1 MAKLSYKSQR
11 SAIKLLAML
20 NIEILVIKGRDIRIR
35 CSRKNLLNGRLEVNA
50 RYGNFFHWNALE
62 CVKGV

>member
-20 NIEILVIKGRDIRIR
+20 NIEILVIKGREIRIR
-35 CSRKNLLNGRLEVNA
+35 RSRKNLLNGHLEVNA
-50 RYGNFFHWNALE
+50 RYGNYFH
-62 CVKGV
+62 